1 MGTLTEDAQ
10 KLRRDYMRTY
20 MRKYRRNMS
29 DEQKQRQAEYR
40 KAWHQMHPG
49 KAAEY
54 VRRFWERKAA
64 EAREP
69 SIRENSEK

>member
-10 KLRRDYMRTY
+10 KIRRDYMRAY
-20 MRKYRRNMS
+20 MRKYRQSMT
-29 DEQKQRQAEYR
+29 DEQKQRQAENR

-54 VRRFWERKAA
+54 ARRFWERKAA

-69 SIRENSEK
+69 SICENSEK